1 MVPAFLFPES
11 TVREDGQ
18 SAEVALDSIR
28 GQPVLITL
36 GITRILE
43 CESLEVSIWG
53 SSDGLAWRPV
63 AEFSHKCFCG
73 TYYLPVEL
81 SRHRDVRFL
90 RAQWK
95 MSRWDRR
102 MPKPIFD
109 FYLFVEH
116 LKVRVAGAA

>member
-18 SAEVALDSIR
+18 GAEVALDSVR
-28 GQPVLITL
+28 GQHVLITL

-53 SSDGLAWRPV
+53 SSDGLAWHPV
-63 AEFSHKCFCG
+63 AEFPHKCFCG